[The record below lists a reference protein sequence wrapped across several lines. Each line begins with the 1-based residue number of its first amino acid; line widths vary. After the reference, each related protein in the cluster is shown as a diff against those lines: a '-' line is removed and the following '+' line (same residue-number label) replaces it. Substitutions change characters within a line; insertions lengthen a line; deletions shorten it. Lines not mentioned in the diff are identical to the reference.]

1 MTQAPQYQQFV
12 GRPGSVSGE
21 SLTQEML
28 RKQGRSGAQCVVDGL
43 ISNGCSVLFGYPGG
57 TVIDIFDKLYDSP
70 LKFVLPRH
78 EQGGIHM
85 ADGYARATGKVG
97 CALVTSGPGA
107 TNAVTGLATAMMD
120 GVPLV
125 VISGQV
131 AMNLIG
137 TDAFQEA
144 DTTGITRG
152 VTKHNFLVRSVDDLP
167 RIIAEAFFIAST
179 GKPGPVLIDIPK
191 NIQQQYTLRPD
202 VSMQDVAIRAYQPTL
217 LPPPE
222 QVARLAEAI
231 NKSHRPVLYVGG
243 GAIVSNSCSL
253 LRSLAETYD
262 IPVCTTLMGLGAF
275 PETSPL
281 SMWMVGMH
289 GSVAANQAI
298 QQADL
303 VISAGARFDDRV
315 TGRTSEFACSAQ
327 IAHID
332 VDASAIGKNVGT
344 DIAVCADLRQ
354 TLEALLPLVRKVDR
368 SAWLK
373 QIAVWRE
380 QKPAVY
386 LPRKDGKMLPQAV
399 IEAIDRASAGKATI
413 VTDVGQN
420 QMWAAQFYR
429 YTRPRSFL
437 SSGGLGTMGFGVPAA
452 VGAQLGTPDALVV
465 SINGDGGFQMNIQEL
480 VVAVEHKLPVKFVVL
495 NNSHLG
501 MVRQWQDLFYGGR
514 HCATVL
520 TPNNRPTNERI
531 TCDEAEPVYLPDFV
545 KVAEAYGIRSKRVKT
560 IEEAEAVFNEAFNDP
575 HPWLIEC
582 IVAEDENVLPMVPPG
597 AALSEM
603 ILPPR
608 A

>member
-12 GRPGSVSGE
+12 GRPGNFSGE
-21 SLTQEML
+21 SMTQEML

-43 ISNGCSVLFGYPGG
+43 ISNGCKVLFGYPGG

-70 LKFVLPRH
+70 IKFVLPRH

-131 AMNLIG
+131 SMNLIG

-152 VTKHNFLVRSVDDLP
+152 VTKHNFLVRSVDELP

-202 VSMQDVAIRAYQPTL
+202 VSMQDVSIRAYQPTL

-243 GAIVSNSCSL
+243 GAIVSNSCAL

-289 GSVAANQAI
+289 GSIAANQAI

-315 TGRTSEFACSAQ
+315 TGRISEFARSAQ

-332 VDASAIGKNVGT
+332 VDASAIGKNIGT

-368 SAWLK
+368 SAWLE
-373 QIAVWRE
+373 QIATWRKE
-380 QKPAVY
+380 KSAVY
-386 LPRKDGKMLPQAV
+386 FPRKDGKMLPQAV
-399 IEAIDRASAGKATI
+399 IETIDKVSEGKATI

-452 VGAQLGTPDALVV
+452 IGAQLACPENLIV

-480 VVAVEHKLPVKFVVL
+480 VVATEHKLPVKFVIL
-495 NNSHLG
+495 NNSRLG

-514 HCATVL
+514 HSATIL
-520 TPNNRPTNERI
+520 TPNNRPTNEQI
-531 TCDEAEPVYLPDFV
+531 SCEEEEPVYLPDFV

-560 IEEAEAVFNEAFNDP
+560 IEEAEKVFAEAFNDP

>member
-12 GRPGSVSGE
+12 GRPGSFSGE

-43 ISNGCSVLFGYPGG
+43 ISNGCEVLFGYPGG

-70 LKFVLPRH
+70 IKFVLPRH

-120 GVPLV
+120 GVPMV

-131 AMNLIG
+131 AMHLIG

-144 DTTGITRG
+144 DTTGITRA
-152 VTKHNFLVRSVDDLP
+152 VTKHNFLVRSVDELP
-167 RIIAEAFFIAST
+167 GIIAEAFYIAST
-179 GKPGPVLIDIPK
+179 GKPGPVLVDIPK

-202 VSMQDVAIRAYQPTL
+202 VSMHEVSIPAYQPDL

-243 GAIVSNSCSL
+243 GAIVSNSCAL

-289 GSVAANQAI
+289 GSIAANQAI

-315 TGRTSEFACSAQ
+315 TGRISEFARSAQ

-332 VDASAIGKNVGT
+332 VDASAIGKNIGT

-354 TLEALLPLVRKVDR
+354 TLEALLPLVQKVDR
-368 SAWLK
+368 SAWLA
-373 QIAVWRE
+373 QIAKWRE
-380 QKPAVY
+380 LKPAVY
-386 LPRKDGKMLPQAV
+386 FPRKDGKLQAQAV
-399 IEAIDRASAGKATI
+399 IEAIDRVSEGKATI

-420 QMWAAQFYR
+420 QMWAAQFFR

-437 SSGGLGTMGFGVPAA
+437 SSGGLGTMGFGVPGAI
-452 VGAQLGTPDALVV
+452 GAQLACPEALIV

-480 VVAVEHKLPVKFVVL
+480 VVATEHKLPVKFIVL

-514 HCATVL
+514 HSATIL
-520 TPNNRPTNERI
+520 TPNNRPANEKI
-531 TCDEAEPVYLPDFV
+531 TCEEEEPVYLPDFV

-560 IEEAEAVFNEAFNDP
+560 LEEAEKVFTEAFNDP

-582 IVAEDENVLPMVPPG
+582 IVAEDEQVLPMVPPG
-597 AALSEM
+597 AAISEV
-603 ILPPR
+603 ILPSR
-608 A
+608 D

>member
-12 GRPGSVSGE
+12 GRPGSFSGE

-43 ISNGCSVLFGYPGG
+43 ISNGCKVLFGYPGG

-70 LKFVLPRH
+70 IKFVLPRH

-120 GVPLV
+120 GVPMV

-131 AMNLIG
+131 SMNLIG

-152 VTKHNFLVRSVDDLP
+152 VTKQNFLVRSVDELP

-202 VSMQDVAIRAYQPTL
+202 VSMQDVSIRAYQPTL

-243 GAIVSNSCSL
+243 GAIVSNSCAL

-289 GSVAANQAI
+289 GSIAANQAI

-315 TGRTSEFACSAQ
+315 TGRISEFARSAQ

-332 VDASAIGKNVGT
+332 VDASAIGKNIGT

-354 TLEALLPLVRKVDR
+354 TLEALLPLVHKVDR
-368 SAWLK
+368 SAWLE
-373 QIAVWRE
+373 QIATWRKE
-380 QKPAVY
+380 KSAVY
-386 LPRKDGKMLPQAV
+386 FPRKDGKMLPQAV
-399 IEAIDRASAGKATI
+399 IETIDKVSEGKATI

-452 VGAQLGTPDALVV
+452 IGAQLACPDNLIV

-480 VVAVEHKLPVKFVVL
+480 VVATEHKLPVKFVVL
-495 NNSHLG
+495 NNSRLG

-514 HCATVL
+514 HSATIL
-520 TPNNRPTNERI
+520 TPNNRPTNEQI
-531 TCDEAEPVYLPDFV
+531 SCEEEEPVYLPDFV

-560 IEEAEAVFNEAFNDP
+560 IEEAEKVFAEAFNDP

-608 A
+608 V

>member
-12 GRPGSVSGE
+12 GRPGNFSGE
-21 SLTQEML
+21 SMTQEML

-43 ISNGCSVLFGYPGG
+43 ISNGCKVLFGYPGG

-70 LKFVLPRH
+70 IKFVLPRH

-131 AMNLIG
+131 SMNLIG

-152 VTKHNFLVRSVDDLP
+152 VTKHNFLVRSVDELP

-202 VSMQDVAIRAYQPTL
+202 VSMQDVSIRAYQPTL

-243 GAIVSNSCSL
+243 GAIVSNSCAL

-289 GSVAANQAI
+289 GSIAANQAI

-315 TGRTSEFACSAQ
+315 TGRISEFACSAQ

-332 VDASAIGKNVGT
+332 VDASAIGKNIGT

-368 SAWLK
+368 SAWLE
-373 QIAVWRE
+373 QIAIWRKE
-380 QKPAVY
+380 KSAVY
-386 LPRKDGKMLPQAV
+386 FPRKDGKMLPQAV
-399 IEAIDRASAGKATI
+399 IETIDKVSEGKATI

-437 SSGGLGTMGFGVPAA
+437 SSGGLGTMGFGVPGAI
-452 VGAQLGTPDALVV
+452 GAQLACPENLIV

-480 VVAVEHKLPVKFVVL
+480 VVATEHKLPVKFVIL
-495 NNSHLG
+495 NNSRLG

-514 HCATVL
+514 HSATIL
-520 TPNNRPTNERI
+520 TPNNRPTNEQI
-531 TCDEAEPVYLPDFV
+531 SCEEEEPVYLPDFV

-560 IEEAEAVFNEAFNDP
+560 IEEAEKVFAEAFNDP

>member
-1 MTQAPQYQQFV
+1 MTQMTTSQRY
-12 GRPGSVSGE
+12 GSS
-21 SLTQEML
+21 SAATPTQEML
-28 RKQGRSGAQCVVDGL
+28 RKHGRSGAQCVVDGL
-43 ISNGCSVLFGYPGG
+43 ISNGCEVLFGYPGG
-57 TVIDIFDKLYDSP
+57 AVIDIFDKLYDAP

-120 GVPLV
+120 GIPMV

-152 VTKHNFLVRSVDDLP
+152 VTKYNFLVRSVDDLP
-167 RIIAEAFFIAST
+167 RVIAEAFFIAST
-179 GKPGPVLIDIPK
+179 GKPGPVLVDIPK
-191 NIQQQYTLRPD
+191 NIQQQYTLQPD

-222 QVARLAEAI
+222 QVARLADAI

-243 GAIVSNSCSL
+243 GAIISNSCSL

-289 GSVAANQAI
+289 GSIAANYAI

-315 TGRTSEFACSAQ
+315 TGRTSDFASSAK

-332 VDASAIGKNVGT
+332 VDASAIGKNVDT

-368 SAWLK
+368 SEWVAQVAK
-373 QIAVWRE
+373 WRE
-380 QKPAVY
+380 LKPAMY
-386 LPRKDGKMLPQAV
+386 LPREDGKLQSQAV
-399 IEAIDRASAGKATI
+399 IEALDRVSEGKATI

-420 QMWAAQFYR
+420 QMWAAQFFR

-452 VGAQLGTPDALVV
+452 IGAQLARPDALIV

-480 VVAVEHKLPVKFVVL
+480 VVAVEHKLPVKFIVL

-514 HCATVL
+514 HSATVL
-520 TPNNRPTNERI
+520 TQDNRPSNEKI
-531 TCDEAEPVYLPDFV
+531 VCEEEEPAYLPDFV
-545 KVAEAYGIRSKRVKT
+545 KVGEAYGIRSKRVST
-560 IEEAEAVFNEAFNDP
+560 LEEVEQVFAEAFADP

-582 IVAEDENVLPMVPPG
+582 IVAEDEKVLPMVPPG
-597 AALSEM
+597 AALSDM

-608 A
+608 K

>member
-1 MTQAPQYQQFV
+1 
-12 GRPGSVSGE
+12 
-21 SLTQEML
+21 
-28 RKQGRSGAQCVVDGL
+28 
-43 ISNGCSVLFGYPGG
+43 
-57 TVIDIFDKLYDSP
+57 
-70 LKFVLPRH
+70 
-78 EQGGIHM
+78 M

-144 DTTGITRG
+144 DTTGITRA

-167 RIIAEAFFIAST
+167 RIIAEAFFVAST

-191 NIQQQYTLRPD
+191 NIQQQFTLCPD
-202 VSMQDVAIRAYQPTL
+202 VSMHDVSLRSYQPVV

-231 NKSHRPVLYVGG
+231 NKAHRPVLYVGG
-243 GAIVSNSCSL
+243 GAIVSNSCAL

-289 GSVAANQAI
+289 GSIAANQAI

-303 VISAGARFDDRV
+303 VIAAGARFDDRV
-315 TGRTSEFACSAQ
+315 TGRISEFACSAQ

-332 VDASAIGKNVGT
+332 VDASAIGKNIGT

-354 TLEALLPLVRKVDR
+354 TLEAVLPLVHKVDR
-368 SAWLK
+368 SAWVK
-373 QIAVWRE
+373 QVAKWRE
-380 QKPAVY
+380 EKPAIY
-386 LPRKDGKMLPQAV
+386 LPRKDGKMQPQAV
-399 IEAIDRASAGKATI
+399 IEALDRASKGNATI

-452 VGAQLGTPDALVV
+452 IGAQLACPNDLIVP
-465 SINGDGGFQMNIQEL
+465 INGDGGFQMNLQEL
-480 VVAVEHKLPVKFVVL
+480 VVAVEHKLPVKFVIL
-495 NNSHLG
+495 NNSYLG
-501 MVRQWQDLFYGGR
+501 MVRQWQDLFYNGR
-514 HCATVL
+514 HSATVL
-520 TPNNRPTNERI
+520 TQDNRPMNERI
-531 TCDEAEPVYLPDFV
+531 TCDEVEPAYLPDFV
-545 KVAEAYGIRSKRVKT
+545 KLAEAYGIRAKRVKT
-560 IEEAEAVFNEAFNDP
+560 LEETEKVFEEAFADP

-582 IVAEDENVLPMVPPG
+582 MVADDENVLPMVPPG

-608 A
+608 V

>member
-1 MTQAPQYQQFV
+1 MAFNQ
-12 GRPGSVSGE
+12 
-21 SLTQEML
+21 
-28 RKQGRSGAQCVVDGL
+28 QGRSGAQCVVDGL
-43 ISNGCSVLFGYPGG
+43 ISNGCEVLFGYPGG
-57 TVIDIFDKLYDSP
+57 CVIDIFDKLYGSP
-70 LKFVLPRH
+70 LKLVLPRH

-131 AMNLIG
+131 GMSLIG

-144 DTTGITRG
+144 DTTGITRS
-152 VTKHNFLVRSVDDLP
+152 VTKHNFLVHSVDELP
-167 RIIAEAFFIAST
+167 RIISEAFFIAST

-191 NIQQQYTLRPD
+191 NIQQAFTTQPD
-202 VSMQDVAIRAYQPTL
+202 IQDVAIRAYHPTV

-222 QVARLAEAI
+222 QVEQLATAI

-243 GAIVSNSCSL
+243 GAIASNSCAL

-281 SMWMVGMH
+281 ALWMVGMH
-289 GSVAANQAI
+289 GSVAANNAI

-303 VISAGARFDDRV
+303 IIAAGARFDDRV
-315 TGRTSEFACSAQ
+315 TGRLADFAPGAR

-332 VDASAIGKNVGT
+332 VDASAIGKNVET
-344 DIAVCADLRQ
+344 DICINGDLRH
-354 TLEALLPLVRKVDR
+354 TLEQLLPLLHRTDR
-368 SAWLK
+368 SDWLA
-373 QIAVWRE
+373 QIAKWRE
-380 QKPAVY
+380 ARPAIY
-386 LPRKDGKMLPQAV
+386 LPRTDEKLQSQAV
-399 IEAIDRASAGKATI
+399 IEAIDRASKGDAVI

-429 YTRPRSFL
+429 HTKPRHFL
-437 SSGGLGTMGFGVPAA
+437 SSGGLGTMGFGLPGAI
-452 VGAQLGTPDALVV
+452 GAQLARPDALVV
-465 SINGDGGFQMNIQEL
+465 SVNGDGGIQMNIQEL
-480 VVAVEHKLPVKFVVL
+480 VVAVEHRLPVKVIVL
-495 NNSHLG
+495 NNSRLG

-514 HCATVL
+514 HSATI
-520 TPNNRPTNERI
+520 TSQHARPENEHI
-531 TCDEAEPVYLPDFV
+531 LEPEAPAYLPDFV
-545 KVAEAYGIRSKRVKT
+545 KLAEAYGLKSRRVT
-560 IEEAEAVFNEAFNDP
+560 TLEAAEATFNEAFADQQ
-575 HPWLIEC
+575 PWLIEC
-582 IVAEDENVLPMVPPG
+582 IVAEDENVLPMVAPG

-603 ILPPR
+603 IL
-608 A
+608 AQQD

>member
-12 GRPGSVSGE
+12 GRPGNVTSDGV
-21 SLTQEML
+21 TQEVL

-43 ISNGCSVLFGYPGG
+43 ISNGCQVLFGYPGG

-120 GVPLV
+120 GIPLV

-152 VTKHNFLVRSVDDLP
+152 VTKHNFLVRSVDELP

-202 VSMQDVAIRAYQPTL
+202 VSMQDVAIRAYQPMI

-222 QVARLAEAI
+222 QVARLADAI

-262 IPVCTTLMGLGAF
+262 IPVCTTMMGLGAF

-281 SMWMVGMH
+281 SLWMVGMH

-315 TGRTSEFACSAQ
+315 TGRTSEFARSAQ

-344 DIAVCADLRQ
+344 DIAVCADLHQ

-373 QIAVWRE
+373 QIATWRE
-380 QKPAVY
+380 AKPAVY

-399 IEAIDRASAGKATI
+399 IETIDRVSAGKATI

-452 VGAQLGTPDALVV
+452 VGAQLGCPDALVV

-480 VVAVEHKLPVKFVVL
+480 VVAVEHKLPVKFVIL
-495 NNSHLG
+495 NNTRLG
-501 MVRQWQDLFYGGR
+501 MVRQWQDLFYNGR
-514 HCATVL
+514 HSATIL

-531 TCDEAEPVYLPDFV
+531 TCEEEDPIYLPDFV

-560 IEEAEAVFNEAFNDP
+560 LEEAEKAFTEAFNDP

>member
-1 MTQAPQYQQFV
+1 
-12 GRPGSVSGE
+12 
-21 SLTQEML
+21 
-28 RKQGRSGAQCVVDGL
+28 
-43 ISNGCSVLFGYPGG
+43 
-57 TVIDIFDKLYDSP
+57 
-70 LKFVLPRH
+70 
-78 EQGGIHM
+78 
-85 ADGYARATGKVG
+85 
-97 CALVTSGPGA
+97 
-107 TNAVTGLATAMMD
+107 
-120 GVPLV
+120 
-125 VISGQV
+125 
-131 AMNLIG
+131 
-137 TDAFQEA
+137 
-144 DTTGITRG
+144 
-152 VTKHNFLVRSVDDLP
+152 
-167 RIIAEAFFIAST
+167 
-179 GKPGPVLIDIPK
+179 
-191 NIQQQYTLRPD
+191 
-202 VSMQDVAIRAYQPTL
+202 
-217 LPPPE
+217 
-222 QVARLAEAI
+222 
-231 NKSHRPVLYVGG
+231 
-243 GAIVSNSCSL
+243 
-253 LRSLAETYD
+253 
-262 IPVCTTLMGLGAF
+262 
-275 PETSPL
+275 
-281 SMWMVGMH
+281 
-289 GSVAANQAI
+289 
-298 QQADL
+298 

-332 VDASAIGKNVGT
+332 VDASAIGKNVGA

-399 IEAIDRASAGKATI
+399 IETLDRVSEGKATV

-452 VGAQLGTPDALVV
+452 IGAQLACPNDLVV

-514 HCATVL
+514 HSATVL
-520 TPNNRPTNERI
+520 TPNNRPTNEKI
-531 TCDEAEPVYLPDFV
+531 TCDEEDPVYLPDFV

-560 IEEAEAVFNEAFNDP
+560 IEEAEKVFAEAFNDP

-608 A
+608 V